1 MIRSYCDEDVK
12 MQNRGPIIALVS
24 CALALIGSS
33 AALAQQTSVDTREEA
48 IVALNELIEMPVPRG
63 LSSAERS
70 TWAEQTRWLTS
81 VRNRYR
87 EFSISYAAPI
97 SNSAGQ
103 DAAAPAVP
111 GGAVVS
117 AAVTGLGAMKNAD
130 EPSERG
136 ERARV
141 APPTSPPARVD
152 QSNDRLIELQQA
164 VQNESRRFQ
173 TLSNVLKARH
183 DAAMNAIRN
192 MK

>member
-1 MIRSYCDEDVK
+1 

-33 AALAQQTSVDTREEA
+33 AALAQQTSVDTT
-48 IVALNELIEMPVPRG
+48 LNGLIEMPVPRG

-87 EFSISYAAPI
+87 ELSISYAAPI

-103 DAAAPAVP
+103 DAAAPTVP

-117 AAVTGLGAMKNAD
+117 AAVSGLGTMKNAD

-141 APPTSPPARVD
+141 APPTSAPARVN

-173 TLSNVLKARH
+173 TLSNALKARH
-183 DAAMNAIRN
+183 DAAMNTIRN